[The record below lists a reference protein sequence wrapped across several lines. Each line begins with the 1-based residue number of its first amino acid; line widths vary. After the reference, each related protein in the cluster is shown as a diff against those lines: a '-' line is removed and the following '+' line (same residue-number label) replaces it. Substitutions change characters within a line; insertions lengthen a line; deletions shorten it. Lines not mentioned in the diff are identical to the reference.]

1 MTPLQVAG
9 CLVGLI
15 FLSSIFSDLS
25 VMWLVGNAA
34 LIWPEV
40 QQRFGEPLGALLET
54 GLALA
59 EDKKRMVI
67 ALIPKYSD
75 LTKED

>member
-1 MTPLQVAG
+1 
-9 CLVGLI
+9 
-15 FLSSIFSDLS
+15 
-25 VMWLVGNAA
+25 MWLVGNAA